1 MAYGVDQPWGLM
13 AIKTINGGT
22 WNGQT
27 SQYRIASG
35 YANNIFKG
43 DLVFL
48 GIDGYIHNLSEAPAG
63 GDAGPPPHLW
73 RRQALG
79 VFNGCSFQ
87 TSVATN
93 PIDPA
98 SPGRSYWPAGTV
110 TFNSIDATCDIIDD
124 PNVIYNI
131 QSDQPGI
138 PFNAPGSSAGVLY
151 KYVTGSLVN
160 PTGNFNTGTSNMVLA
175 TGSLQ
180 IGVDPSVNYNLKIL
194 RFVPVDGNVPQPGNG
209 GNNKVQFNNVEVII
223 QNHSFAARPVP
234 YS

>member
-1 MAYGVDQPWGLM
+1 MSYGTNQPWGLQ

-27 SQYRIASG
+27 SQYLIKSD
-35 YANNIFKG
+35 YAFNIFKG

-48 GIDGYIHNLSEAPAG
+48 GDDGYIHNLGELGNNP
-63 GDAGPPPHLW
+63 LQT
-73 RRQALG
+73 RQALG

-98 SPGRSYWPAGTV
+98 SPGRAYWPAGTV

-131 QSDQPGI
+131 QSD
-138 PFNAPGSSAGVLY
+138 AAGVPFLAQG
-151 KYVTGSLVN
+151 KTAAVTYTYISGTN
-160 PTGNFNTGTSNMVLA
+160 PSGNTNTGASSVVLNTGT
-175 TGSLQ
+175 
-180 IGVDPSVNYNLKIL
+180 IGENNFNLKII
-194 RFVPVDGNVPQPGNG
+194 RFVPVAGNVPVGNG
-209 GNNKVQFNNVEVII
+209 NNRVPFNNVEVLI
-223 QNHSFAARPVP
+223 QNHSYAARPVP
-234 YS
+234 VFA